1 MGSLSGTKSPSIYPG
16 TLRNGGGHSSLL
28 PLMQECEW
36 YQEVGGWGDQVG
48 LALVEKNMQTLNIP
62 DSADS
67 AWADKRRRKNIS
79 LK

>member
-1 MGSLSGTKSPSIYPG
+1 
-16 TLRNGGGHSSLL
+16 
-28 PLMQECEW
+28 MQECEW